1 MARITK
7 ASFARAQKALGIKK
21 VTKKNIGRIAK
32 RAAAGGSSSK
42 KTRKGKS
49 KGSKVTRS
57 YTKVARRKG
66 RRRGSRKFTIPI
78 APIVGLAAG
87 LAGPIKDL
95 MDGEVEFAV
104 NKLKYSYLGLDTENK
119 FKPEALMSGLAP
131 LIVGGLV
138 HKFVGGPPLNLNR
151 MLAQAN
157 VPIIRI

>member
-1 MARITK
+1 MA
-7 ASFARAQKALGIKK
+7 
-21 VTKKNIGRIAK
+21 
-32 RAAAGGSSSK
+32 SK
-42 KTRKGKS
+42 KKKRGK
-49 KGSKVTRS
+49 
-57 YTKVARRKG
+57 
-66 RRRGSRKFTIPI
+66 RKFTIPI
-78 APIVGLAAG
+78 APIVGLMAG

-104 NKLKYSYLGLDTENK
+104 NKLKYSYLGLDETNK

-131 LIVGGLV
+131 LIAGALV